1 MGRVLGGRR
10 LSHDTDAS
18 TSIER
23 QGESIEHWAM
33 AHGHTVV
40 AMTQDTDVS
49 GSVAPHD
56 RDDLGPWLTD
66 RARLAQWDILCV
78 AKLDRLT
85 RSVRHFDD
93 LRIWADEHGKT
104 IASVAESLD
113 LSTSTGRMFANLLA
127 MFAQFER
134 ERMSERRADASRKL
148 YSRGGYNGGSSLPW
162 GYRTIRQNGRLEL
175 ELDPDE
181 VADINEIVDDVLAG
195 KAVTAVARAHGINPT
210 TLLRRL
216 RSPVLKGFV
225 IYDDDIVRDADGLP
239 VLRDPVI
246 PAATW
251 SRLQAKLSANSAGA
265 GVPHNGN
272 WLLHVV
278 YCDACKRPMYLTKT
292 RNSRGRRYRYYRHE
306 REVCRIRVNGDSLE
320 AQVHDLVMLAFRG
333 QYVPEVIEVAAEDH
347 TAELARID
355 EAIADWEARAVAGD
369 AAASVMRI
377 LDGLHAKRTALL
389 SQELKTEARQEVV
402 MTDELLTDRWTS
414 LTTDDDRGM
423 LLRLLNVRI
432 MASKAGPART
442 RIRLQQG
449 SRNWAD
455 VAREWTDADVEQ
467 FEAGSETA

>member
-1 MGRVLGGRR
+1 M
-10 LSHDTDAS
+10 
-18 TSIER
+18 
-23 QGESIEHWAM
+23 
-33 AHGHTVV
+33 
-40 AMTQDTDVS
+40 
-49 GSVAPHD
+49 
-56 RDDLGPWLTD
+56 
-66 RARLAQWDILCV
+66 
-78 AKLDRLT
+78 
-85 RSVRHFDD
+85 
-93 LRIWADEHGKT
+93 
-104 IASVAESLD
+104 
-113 LSTSTGRMFANLLA
+113 
-127 MFAQFER
+127 
-134 ERMSERRADASRKL
+134 
-148 YSRGGYNGGSSLPW
+148 
-162 GYRTIRQNGRLEL
+162 
-175 ELDPDE
+175 
-181 VADINEIVDDVLAG
+181 
-195 KAVTAVARAHGINPT
+195 
-210 TLLRRL
+210 
-216 RSPVLKGFV
+216 
-225 IYDDDIVRDADGLP
+225 
-239 VLRDPVI
+239 
-246 PAATW
+246 
-251 SRLQAKLSANSAGA
+251 
-265 GVPHNGN
+265 PHNGN

-455 VAREWTDADVEQ
+455 LAREWTPADVEK
-467 FEAGSETA
+467 FEAEPDIA